1 MQQRIGTIAGVGMRQ
16 REFFRVTCI
25 AVRGDGLTLR
35 HSHIESPIEGLEVTM
50 AKGQMRSNREKKKP
64 KQDKNKKKGAEAS
77 SPLVGMHSQV
87 KLGTSYM
94 SQYGKKH

>member
-1 MQQRIGTIAGVGMRQ
+1 
-16 REFFRVTCI
+16 
-25 AVRGDGLTLR
+25 
-35 HSHIESPIEGLEVTM
+35 M

-64 KQDKNKKKGAEAS
+64 KQNKNKKKGSEA
-77 SPLVGMHSQV
+77 QV

>member
-1 MQQRIGTIAGVGMRQ
+1 MYRCAGGW
-16 REFFRVTCI
+16 
-25 AVRGDGLTLR
+25 ATLC
-35 HSHIESPIEGLEVTM
+35 HSPIESPIEGLEVTL

-64 KQDKNKKKGAEAS
+64 KQDKNKKKGAEA
-77 SPLVGMHSQV
+77 GMHSQV

>member
-1 MQQRIGTIAGVGMRQ
+1 M
-16 REFFRVTCI
+16 
-25 AVRGDGLTLR
+25 R
-35 HSHIESPIEGLEVTM
+35 HSFASHVSLCRRMGYAPPIEGLEITM

-77 SPLVGMHSQV
+77 SPFAGMHSQA
-87 KLGTSYM
+87 KLGTSYT

>member
-1 MQQRIGTIAGVGMRQ
+1 MGSSSD
-16 REFFRVTCI
+16 RVLSRHTYRCTGEW
-25 AVRGDGLTLR
+25 ATLC
-35 HSHIESPIEGLEVTM
+35 HSPIEDLEITM

-77 SPLVGMHSQV
+77 SPFAGMHSQV
-87 KLGTSYM
+87 KLGTSYT